1 MPRHSQT
8 QGSIERCNQDV
19 EKMLFAWMRDNDSKQ
34 WTNGLNEVQYSKNAR
49 YHRGI
54 NRSPYRAMF
63 SNYPA
68 LGVQSL
74 RLDGEILDT
83 IHDVDDLK
91 QVLDQQIQ
99 SDDPNEQAIRLE
111 NMN

>member
-19 EKMLFAWMRDNDSKQ
+19 EKMLFAWMRDNASKQ

-74 RLDGEILDT
+74 RLDDEILDT
-83 IHDVDDLK
+83 IHDIDDLK

-99 SDDPNEQAIRLE
+99 SDDP
-111 NMN
+111 MTFK